1 MRITLT
7 YEVVDKE
14 GIILPV
20 HYNYLIQSLIY
31 RTFSEDL
38 AQKLHDV
45 GFKFEKRTFKLFT
58 FSRILEKGEKKD
70 NVFLFKKHI
79 SFYFSSPFLKII
91 EDIGMRA
98 LSLPTVELM
107 SQRLFISGIEVITP
121 PKIGTSNL
129 IKMLSPLTM
138 HSTLKKEDGSHKS
151 YYYKPKEKEFSTLIE
166 ANARKKY
173 SLIKEKDAKD
183 LSLEFKPV
191 HFSVKE
197 NLCVIKFKQTPIEA
211 YTGIFELSG
220 SKELIETTYDA
231 GLGDRNPEGFGMWEI
246 WKGGNLGDDNV

>member
-151 YYYKPKEKEFSTLIE
+151 YYYKPKEK
-166 ANARKKY
+166 
-173 SLIKEKDAKD
+173 DATD
-183 LSLEFKPV
+183 LSLSLELKPV